1 MRAGGGGGEKVGRRG
16 ALANLPQQSD
26 GVSNRIISQ
35 I

>member
-1 MRAGGGGGEKVGRRG
+1 MEAGGGGEEVGRRG
-16 ALANLPQQSD
+16 APPNLLQQSD